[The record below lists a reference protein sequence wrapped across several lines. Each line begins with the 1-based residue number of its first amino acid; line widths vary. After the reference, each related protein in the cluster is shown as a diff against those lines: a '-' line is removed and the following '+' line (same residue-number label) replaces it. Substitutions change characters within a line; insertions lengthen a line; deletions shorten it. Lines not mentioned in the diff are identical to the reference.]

1 MRQSKRMDVAEE
13 VQQPD
18 GSTPKKP
25 SLMQTV
31 GATIAGIVAVKVVTY
46 LITTLW
52 RLVTREDPPQI
63 DQAVPIGKKAAWMA
77 LIGAASGTAR
87 QTARDLIKPPTSGP
101 A

>member
-1 MRQSKRMDVAEE
+1 MAEE

-25 SLMQTV
+25 SLIQTV